1 MSATNSTSN
10 FELPLFIGTDKPAW
24 LTDWNGAMT
33 TIDAKIQEAK
43 TEAAS
48 ASTESGSNT
57 QSITQINSTLQTLNS
72 TLSVMNTNVTKVV
85 DAFGAWK
92 TEQLSTFGTNYSG
105 TMFTTYNKNFGI
117 LSLYGV
123 VTKTAAIANNDV
135 VITLPEYLRPSAG
148 GGGASTNIYNFM
160 QCKKSNDD
168 KNVWVGGLIFSDGRV
183 QVSGQPVDSY
193 QNGFIRIILA
203 CGSWGNGWAS
213 L

>member
-1 MSATNSTSN
+1 MSATNSTTN

-43 TEAAS
+43 TEATS
-48 ASTESGSNT
+48 ATTESGNNT

-72 TLSVMNTNVTKVV
+72 TVSAMNTNVTKVV
-85 DAFGAWK
+85 NAFGAWK
-92 TEQLSTFGTNYSG
+92 TEQLNTFGTGYTG
-105 TMFTTYNKNFGI
+105 TIFVTYNKNFGI

-123 VTKTAAIANNDV
+123 VTKTGAIANNDV
-135 VITLPEYLRPSAG
+135 VITLPDYLRPAAG
-148 GGGASTNIYNFM
+148 SSGASTNVYDFM

-168 KNVWVGGLIFSDGRV
+168 KNVWVGALIFSDGRV
-183 QVSGQPVDSY
+183 QVSGQPVESY
-193 QNGFIRIILA
+193 QNGYIRIMLA
-203 CGSWGNGWAS
+203 CDKWGNGWAS

>member
-1 MSATNSTSN
+1 MSATNSTTN

-48 ASTESGSNT
+48 ATTESGNNT

-72 TLSVMNTNVTKVV
+72 TVSAMNTNVTKVV
-85 DAFGAWK
+85 NAFGAWK
-92 TEQLSTFGTNYSG
+92 TEQLNTFGTGYTG
-105 TMFTTYNKNFGI
+105 TMFATYNKNFGI

-123 VTKTAAIANNDV
+123 VTKTSAIANNDV
-135 VITLPEYLRPSAG
+135 VITLPDYLRPAG
-148 GGGASTNIYNFM
+148 SGSASTNVYDFM
-160 QCKKSNDD
+160 QCKKSGVDTNT
-168 KNVWVGGLIFSDGRV
+168 WVSALIFSDGRV
-183 QVSGQPVDSY
+183 QVSGQPVESY
-193 QNGFIRIILA
+193 QNGYIRIMLA
-203 CGSWGNGWAS
+203 CDKWSNGWTS